1 MKELEVKRI
10 IASQLQNINAI
21 RLAAKAAEESDKF
34 EHKIRNMHH
43 LVGTS
48 SIPGIY
54 ANRPKSATGL
64 QISDK
69 ALRSSKAIK
78 ERMHSATA
86 KLKAPS
92 LLSGIVGA
100 RPKSKPLL

>member
-1 MKELEVKRI
+1 
-10 IASQLQNINAI
+10 
-21 RLAAKAAEESDKF
+21 
-34 EHKIRNMHH
+34 MHH

-48 SIPGIY
+48 SLPGIY

-100 RPKSKPLL
+100 RPKSVIGLVGKIRPISALPLKKRPKSAFPKSSLSKNYDF